1 MKTAFPRFVP
11 VVAVIVVLI
20 SGAYS
25 FYHHDRPRIDALG
38 YDQIG
43 WNLARGLGYVE
54 DESNA
59 ATPEKDFA
67 INRVGPGYEF
77 FLAGVYTVFGHKIWV
92 VWMLHALLRGVSV
105 VLVFLISRLLFS
117 QNEKIGIVAAILFGF
132 VPDLIVVN
140 GLLLT
145 ETLFIFLL
153 LLVTYI
159 SLVAVRGQSRSMP
172 ALAGLFFAFAIMTRP
187 IAILPF
193 LAFIALFIWRKNW
206 KEVLLSVLFP
216 LIIIGTWSSFV
227 SRRYS
232 TFILTTGVGTY
243 DLWVGN
249 NIDAKGGFEKTAEQ
263 LEARHSLSV
272 AELDTISRSKYVAF
286 ITSHPL
292 RFLELQWR
300 KTALYFSLIRPGGYW
315 IHLMAHPFERLLTLY
330 ASAFWTAALFI
341 FGLAGAWVLYRKR
354 NDISWYLLAVFALLQ
369 PLAVIP
375 IIVETRYRYP
385 FFPFLA
391 VFAAYFLLLR
401 PIMRGAFFGAL
412 AVIIIF
418 TGYDAIYN
426 ASEIASKI
434 MSVFAF

>member
-20 SGAYS
+20 SCAYS

-193 LAFIALFIWRKNW
+193 LAFIALF
-206 KEVLLSVLFP
+206 F
-216 LIIIGTWSSFV
+216 
-227 SRRYS
+227 SR
-232 TFILTTGVGTY
+232 
-243 DLWVGN
+243 
-249 NIDAKGGFEKTAEQ
+249 
-263 LEARHSLSV
+263 
-272 AELDTISRSKYVAF
+272 IS
-286 ITSHPL
+286 
-292 RFLELQWR
+292 
-300 KTALYFSLIRPGGYW
+300 PGGYW
-315 IHLMAHPFERLLTLY
+315 IDLMAHPFERLLTLY
-330 ASAFWTAALFI
+330 ASAFWTASLFI
-341 FGLAGAWVLYRKR
+341 FGLAGAWVLDRKR

-385 FFPFLA
+385 F
-391 VFAAYFLLLR
+391 
-401 PIMRGAFFGAL
+401 
-412 AVIIIF
+412 
-418 TGYDAIYN
+418 
-426 ASEIASKI
+426 
-434 MSVFAF
+434 